1 MPLHRRLYS
10 FSKSIQAVSAASFL
24 AVGLLVLRVIQVLVL
39 QISIIVI
46 IKPQVCC
53 FYSNLISWKVGG
65 SWLLVSDMAKTI
77 SPKYWVYLVMIKQ
90 TVLSCLLCDCTC
102 VRIIR
107 KNVSSVDIK
116 INVHNWCSNYILLQI
131 KTLCC
136 PSTDSGSGWDLWC
149 GLTVLRILSSDQ
161 GTGPCREFQYSEL
174 HFIEHF
180 SNRMVIFLK
189 PS

>member
-116 INVHNWCSNYILLQI
+116 IMYIIDALIIFCCRLKRCVARQL
-131 KTLCC
+131 TL
-136 PSTDSGSGWDLWC
+136 GQ
-149 GLTVLRILSSDQ
+149 VEISD
-161 GTGPCREFQYSEL
+161 
-174 HFIEHF
+174 
-180 SNRMVIFLK
+180 VD
-189 PS
+189 